1 MPEQRCAGDL
11 DHGAGDGDGFD
22 GEQVGQREMQ
32 ADAEHQQNDA
42 DFGQFRGKALV
53 GDEAGRERADG
64 DAGEQVAHD
73 GGDAQPL
80 GKRAQDEGQR
90 QADDNGGDQWRIVR
104 HRGGWPP
111 CVDAK
116 RMVGLGEGAGRTQPL
131 LSWKQKSRPLRQT
144 ARAYGRC
151 FRFSR
156 AKIGRSVLPQSGR
169 DGGSY
174 AAWVILPGNVL
185 RLACTPM
192 AEMNGPEA
200 N

>member
-1 MPEQRCAGDL
+1 MALLQGAEQHDGGGDREGEAEDDAGSQRPAEQMGEADPEQRCGGDL
-11 DHGAGDGDGFD
+11 DHGAGNCDGFD

-42 DFGQFRGKALV
+42 DFGEFGGKALV

-64 DAGEQVAHD
+64 DAGEQVAYD
-73 GGDAQPL
+73 GGNAQPL

-116 RMVGLGEGAGRTQPL
+116 MDGRVG
-131 LSWKQKSRPLRQT
+131 
-144 ARAYGRC
+144 
-151 FRFSR
+151 
-156 AKIGRSVLPQSGR
+156 
-169 DGGSY
+169 
-174 AAWVILPGNVL
+174 
-185 RLACTPM
+185 
-192 AEMNGPEA
+192 
-200 N
+200 

>member
-1 MPEQRCAGDL
+1 MAR
-11 DHGAGDGDGFD
+11 GDGDGFD
-22 GEQVGQREMQ
+22 GEQVAQREMQ

-42 DFGQFRGKALV
+42 NLRPVPWQGS
-53 GDEAGRERADG
+53 GRRRKPGVNERADG

-73 GGDAQPL
+73 RGNAQPS

-131 LSWKQKSRPLRQT
+131 LLWKQKSRPLRQT

-156 AKIGRSVLPQSGR
+156 AKIGRSVLPQFGPR
-169 DGGSY
+169 RWLHTPPGSSY
-174 AAWVILPGNVL
+174 RQ
-185 RLACTPM
+185 RLAACLHADGRNEWPGG
-192 AEMNGPEA
+192 ELGSG
-200 N
+200 